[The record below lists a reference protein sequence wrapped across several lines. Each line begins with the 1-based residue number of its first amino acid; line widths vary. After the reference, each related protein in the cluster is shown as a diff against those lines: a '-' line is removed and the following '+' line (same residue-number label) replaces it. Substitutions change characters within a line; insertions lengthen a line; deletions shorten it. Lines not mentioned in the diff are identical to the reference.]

1 MSTTAI
7 RIQAQDRLT
16 PSTREALH
24 MAQREAGCMNA
35 TGVAPE
41 HLLLGLIMQ
50 GDERVIHV
58 LSSLGMDTR
67 TIRVRVA
74 EISQAHSHVEL
85 DESDVPLSKEAQ
97 ECIGWALSFTACM
110 HASSVF
116 PDHLLLG
123 VLRHQRIQPL
133 LSFLLPSVETLQT
146 RLSEVIGPAYT
157 SYMDQLISTRV
168 RDQSIVSYGR
178 GAVQRVLRRFERPTV
193 TFIDVVD
200 LDKARR
206 ELREVVE
213 FLKAAPTFQGSGG
226 RFPHGVL
233 LVGSTG
239 NDRRALA
246 HATAG
251 EAVVPLISL
260 SMLALVEM
268 LIDLHTGALRIED
281 LQLPVREY
289 NLLKRGSV
297 SEKGQRF
304 IQYLFQEVK
313 NVSPSILFIED
324 IDAIARLEKQEG
336 RGELL
341 RQLLIEM
348 DGLDK
353 HHRMV
358 VLASADRLN
367 ELDASLLKVGR
378 FEHQILLGGTFTGQ
392 IHFCPTCKRET
403 LSDWRHCVYCGSSL
417 AKVCSHCGAPHPE
430 IEGVSFCSGC
440 GSRIQG

>member
-1 MSTTAI
+1 MSTTTI
-7 RIQAQDRLT
+7 RIQAHDRLT

-24 MAQREAGCMNA
+24 MAQCEAVRMNA
-35 TGVAPE
+35 TGVDPE
-41 HLLLGLIMQ
+41 HLFLGLIMQ
-50 GDERVIHV
+50 GDERVIYV
-58 LSSLGMDTR
+58 LSRLRVDVQ
-67 TIRVRVA
+67 TIRARVA
-74 EISQAHSHVEL
+74 ETSQAQNHVEL
-85 DESDVPLSKEAQ
+85 DESELPLSKEAQ
-97 ECIGWALSFTACM
+97 ECLSWALAFTSYM

-133 LSFLLPSVETLQT
+133 LSFLLLPGETLQT
-146 RLSEVIGPAYT
+146 RISEVIGPPYT
-157 SYMDQLISTRV
+157 SFMDQLIATRV
-168 RDQSIVSYGR
+168 RDQSVVSYGR
-178 GAVQRVLRRFERPTV
+178 GAAQRVLRRFERPGV

-200 LDKARR
+200 LDRAKR

-226 RFPHGVL
+226 KFPHGVL

-251 EAVVPLISL
+251 EAIVPLISL

-268 LIDLHTGALRIED
+268 LTDLHKGALRIED

-297 SEKGQRF
+297 PEKGQRF
-304 IQYLFQEVK
+304 IQHLFQEAK

-336 RGELL
+336 REELL

-353 HHRMV
+353 HQRMV
-358 VLASADRLN
+358 VLASAKRLSD
-367 ELDASLLKVGR
+367 LGTSLLRVGR
-378 FEHQILLGGTFTGQ
+378 FEQQLLLGDTFSGQ
-392 IHFCPTCKRET
+392 LRFCPACKREAQ
-403 LSDWRHCVYCGSSL
+403 SDWRHCVYCGSSL
-417 AKVCSHCGAPHPE
+417 AKLCSQCGSPHPE
-430 IEGVSFCSGC
+430 IEGARFCSAC
-440 GSRIQG
+440 GNPIQG